1 MTAADW
7 HQWLLLGFAIASV
20 IVFIT
25 LRWGTTAAYGRHDAK
40 QRAWWWGPSVPTRPA
55 WILMEMP
62 ASIAF
67 AVFFLMG
74 DRALEWAPLLLFAL
88 WQAHYI
94 QRSFLYPLRR
104 RLKPGD
110 STPLLV
116 PILAFSS
123 NVGIAFLNASVLSWS
138 SIGGYD
144 SDWLQDPRLILGVLI
159 FVVGYRINRKA
170 DALLA
175 ALRAPGGGGY
185 RIPRGWLF
193 ERVSCPNYLGE
204 FLIWI
209 GWAVA
214 TWSLA
219 GAVFALWTVA
229 NLLPRSL
236 SHHAWY
242 RDHFPDYPPTRKAV
256 IPGLL

>member
-7 HQWLLLGFAIASV
+7 HQLLLIGFSVASV
-20 IVFIT
+20 AVFVT
-25 LRWGTTAAYGRHDAK
+25 LRWGTKAAYGRHDTGQK
-40 QRAWWWGPSVPTRPA
+40 AWWWGPRVPTRAA
-55 WILMEMP
+55 WIFMEMP
-62 ASIAF
+62 ASLAF
-67 AVFFLMG
+67 AVFFFLG
-74 DRALEWAPLLLFAL
+74 DRALEWAPLLFLAL
-88 WQAHYI
+88 WQAHYF
-94 QRSFLYPLRR
+94 QRSFLYPFRR

-110 STPLLV
+110 STPLLIPV
-116 PILAFSS
+116 LAFTT
-123 NVGIAFLNASVLSWS
+123 NVGIAFINASVLSWS

-144 SDWLQDPRLILGVLI
+144 SAWLQDPR
-159 FVVGYRINRKA
+159 FVVGVLVFVTGYVINRKA
-170 DALLA
+170 DAMLA
-175 ALRAPGGGGY
+175 ALRSSGQGGY

-209 GWAVA
+209 GWALA

-229 NLLPRSL
+229 NLLPRAL

-242 RDHFPDYPPTRKAV
+242 RTQFPDYPPARKAV
-256 IPGLL
+256 IPGVL